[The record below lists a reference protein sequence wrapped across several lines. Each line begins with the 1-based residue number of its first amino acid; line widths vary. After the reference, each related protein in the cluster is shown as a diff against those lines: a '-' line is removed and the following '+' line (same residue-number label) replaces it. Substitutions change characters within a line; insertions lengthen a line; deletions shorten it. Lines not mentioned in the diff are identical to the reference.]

1 MKQRKLLLKVGNFLL
16 MILRGVSHNSIR
28 FWKNNVPIY
37 KIILAAKLSK
47 RTQQNVNKSQGKTF
61 DDKFLSAL
69 AEREEPN
76 RLAKMTSIIFI
87 RDTNSKGQVCYFN
100 YHNNF
105 ILEGSNCNVIEI
117 GMSHE
122 IPILITLR
130 STI

>member
-1 MKQRKLLLKVGNFLL
+1 

-28 FWKNNVPIY
+28 FWKNIPIY

-87 RDTNSKGQVCYFN
+87 RDTNSKGQVRYFN
-100 YHNNF
+100 YYKNF
-105 ILEGSNCNVIEI
+105 ILEGSKCNVIKI

-130 STI
+130 STV

>member
-16 MILRGVSHNSIR
+16 MILRGVSYNSIR
-28 FWKNNVPIY
+28 KKSFWKNAVPIY

-87 RDTNSKGQVCYFN
+87 RDTNSKGQVRHFN
-100 YHNNF
+100 YYDLTPGAQMAF
-105 ILEGSNCNVIEI
+105 
-117 GMSHE
+117 
-122 IPILITLR
+122 
-130 STI
+130 

>member
-1 MKQRKLLLKVGNFLL
+1 
-16 MILRGVSHNSIR
+16 MI
-28 FWKNNVPIY
+28 PIY

-87 RDTNSKGQVCYFN
+87 RDTNSKGQVSYFN
-100 YHNNF
+100 YYN
-105 ILEGSNCNVIEI
+105 
-117 GMSHE
+117 
-122 IPILITLR
+122 
-130 STI
+130 